1 MFDDLKLVGG
11 HCEVID
17 VAAIISVGFELF
29 AGIHEDVFYGKM
41 SDIHVIAAQMLGVQA
56 AAFFTTPRKNGGL
69 SAGDHLSRIASTP
82 IELAAENFQV
92 LFLHAVHGE
101 LQGGC
106 SQGIDT
112 G

>member
-11 HCEVID
+11 HFEVIN
-17 VAAIISVGFELF
+17 VAAVVGVGFELF

-41 SDIHVIAAQMLGVQA
+41 SDIHVIAAQMLGVQT

-101 LQGGC
+101 L
-106 SQGIDT
+106 
-112 G
+112 

>member
-11 HCEVID
+11 HFEVIN
-17 VAAIISVGFELF
+17 VTAIVSVSFELF

-41 SDIHVIAAQMLGVQA
+41 ADVHVIAAQMLGVQA
-56 AAFFTTPRKNGGL
+56 AAFFTTPRKNCGL
-69 SAGDHLSRIASTP
+69 SAGDHLSRIADSA
-82 IELAAENFQV
+82 IELAAENFQI

-106 SQGIDT
+106 LQGIDT
-112 G
+112 S